1 MIRNSMLLIAGVVFP
16 FVVNAGQYEQQ
27 PVLDASTI
35 LGDKIMSDNYW
46 VDPVVYNDSRFNLFS
61 ATLNG
66 RSERVISNALMAERL
81 HEADAIGV
89 LRQIKETD
97 AYKKGLDAA
106 LEAPLTL
113 TRKTLEDP
121 IAVLESIPDGLSN
134 LMQDIGAALSSAGQ
148 GESKEENALIKDLIG
163 FNTVKRRLASEL
175 GVDVYSSNQLLQ
187 QEIDDV
193 AWSMFAGGAV
203 IDVALTAAPLAAS
216 LAVEI
221 SDQANTGNLNW
232 KVPPATLQQAIVKA
246 VKKNGLNDS
255 ELETLV
261 FHKTCSLSHL
271 SSIVTNMT
279 ALGSVAG
286 IDMFY
291 RQVNA
296 LTSEHECRAHQK
308 LAELVYLYHVN
319 KQSVKDIQI
328 RGYSVWL
335 TDTAGSQAIVVVA
348 DYLTYQS
355 SNSNLLQPGNPAI
368 WLSGKVSPAAMQ
380 VLNKNKVSV
389 EQSVSQ
395 RYNAPLDIAQVLM
408 PDRANQSIAQEDE
421 KNRTHEVVDNVTEG
435 VGEVVGGVLSALT
448 APLTGGSQHK
458 TAEAESQVS
467 DEYAN

>member
-16 FVVNAGQYEQQ
+16 LVINAGQYEQQ
-27 PVLDASTI
+27 SVLDASTI
-35 LGDKIMSDNYW
+35 LGDKLMSDNYR

-81 HEADAIGV
+81 HEAEAIGI

-296 LTSEHECRAHQK
+296 LTSEHECRVHQK

-319 KQSVKDIQI
+319 KQSVKDIHI

-355 SNSNLLQPGNPAI
+355 PNSNLLQPGNPTI

-435 VGEVVGGVLSALT
+435 VGEVVGGVLGALT
-448 APLTGGSQHK
+448 APLTGGSQDK
-458 TAEAESQVS
+458 TAEVESQTS
-467 DEYAN
+467 DEYVN

>member
-1 MIRNSMLLIAGVVFP
+1 MLLIAGVVFP

-35 LGDKIMSDNYW
+35 LGDKIMSDNYR

-66 RSERVISNALMAERL
+66 YPERVISTALMAERL
-81 HEADAIGV
+81 HEANAIGI

-232 KVPPATLQQAIVKA
+232 KVPPATLQQAIVEA

-271 SSIVTNMT
+271 SSIVTNIT

-355 SNSNLLQPGNPAI
+355 SNKNLLQPGNPTI

-435 VGEVVGGVLSALT
+435 VGEVVGGVLGALT

-467 DEYAN
+467 DEYAY